1 MPRVTGL
8 LADTTPLRTSPPF
21 RRLWWGLGISNLG
34 SQLTVVAVGLQ
45 VYALT
50 GSSLAVGVLGVCA
63 LVPLVV
69 LGLYGGAL
77 VDAYD
82 RRKVALAASTALW
95 VVTALVALQAWL
107 HLDSVGVLYALVA
120 AQSAAFAINNPARSA
135 IVPRLVEPR
144 LLPAANALQTLAWNV
159 ALTVGPLGGAFLVA
173 LWGYQVAY
181 TIDAV
186 LFTAALWA
194 VWRLPDI
201 PPVRDAGTTRPGR
214 AAEVE
219 GAATDAQVDADA
231 DAEGAAS
238 APGGAGAADDV
249 SGVPVTALHGAG
261 RGPGARRRRRGRVV
275 GWRSV
280 VDGLRYLATQ
290 PNVRTTFLVD
300 LAAMVLASPRVLL
313 PAAGV
318 VWLGGGEATTG
329 VLTAAFAVGAVLA
342 SAFSGGLSRVRWQGR
357 VIVWAITAYGASI
370 VLFGLVLLGVGAT
383 SPTTVLVGW
392 IVAACVA
399 LALAGASDAVSAVF
413 RQTILQTAA
422 PDEMRGRLQGVFIV
436 VVAGGPRLG
445 ELVLGAQSTWVG
457 EAWAAVLGGLACVV
471 VLWLVVRAHRRF
483 WRYDA
488 LHPEP

>member
-1 MPRVTGL
+1 MARVNGL
-8 LADTTPLRTSPPF
+8 LADTTPLRVSVPF

-50 GSSLAVGVLGVCA
+50 GSSLAVGVLGICA

-82 RRKVALAASTALW
+82 RRKVALAASAALW
-95 VVTALVALQAWL
+95 VITGLVALQAWL

-135 IVPRLVEPR
+135 IIPRLVESR

-159 ALTVGPLGGAFLVA
+159 ALTVGPLGGALLVA

-181 TIDAV
+181 TIDTV

-201 PPVRDAGTTRPGR
+201 PPLSG
-214 AAEVE
+214 
-219 GAATDAQVDADA
+219 
-231 DAEGAAS
+231 
-238 APGGAGAADDV
+238 GAADEAA
-249 SGVPVTALHGAG
+249 S
-261 RGPGARRRRRGRVV
+261 GPGPARRRRRGRVV

-280 VDGLRYLATQ
+280 VDGLRYLGTQ
-290 PNVRTTFLVD
+290 PNIRTTFLAD

-342 SAFSGGLSRVRWQGR
+342 SAFSGGLSRVRWQGK
-357 VIVWAITAYGASI
+357 VIVWAITAYGVSI
-370 VLFGLVLLGVGAT
+370 VLFGLVLLGAGAT

-392 IVAACVA
+392 VVAACVA
-399 LALAGASDAVSAVF
+399 LALAGASDAVSSVF

-445 ELVLGAQSTWVG
+445 ELVLGAQATWTG
-457 EAWAAVLGGLACVV
+457 EAWAAVAGGVACVV
-471 VLWLVVRAHRRF
+471 ALWLVVRAQRRF